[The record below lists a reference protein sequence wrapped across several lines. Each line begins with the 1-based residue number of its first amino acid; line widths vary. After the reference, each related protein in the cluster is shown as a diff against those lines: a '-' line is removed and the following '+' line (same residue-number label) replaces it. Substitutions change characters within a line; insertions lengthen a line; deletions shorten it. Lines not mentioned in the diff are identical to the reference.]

1 MSDQQQNLDDMQ
13 KENEELKKQLEDLT
27 NKYKRALA
35 DYQNLEKRFAKE
47 SEVVTKFANE
57 VLILRSIKVLDGVE
71 MVLKNFREVLSAE
84 GLEEIAVNVGDE
96 FEASLCEAL
105 ETVEGEKANLVVEVL
120 RRGYKLNEKAVRPVG
135 VKVSK

>member
-1 MSDQQQNLDDMQ
+1 MTDQQNLQDLQ
-13 KENEELKKQLEDLT
+13 KENDQLKKDLEDFA

-57 VLILRSIKVLDGVE
+57 LLILKSIKVLDGLE

-96 FEASLCEAL
+96 FDAGLFEAL
-105 ETVEGEKANLVVEVL
+105 ETVEAENPNLVVEVL
-120 RRGYKLNEKAVRPVG
+120 RRGYKLNEKVVRPAG

>member
-1 MSDQQQNLDDMQ
+1 MTDQQNLQDLQ
-13 KENEELKKQLEDLT
+13 KENDQLKKDLEDFA

-71 MVLKNFREVLSAE
+71 MVLKNFREVLLAE
-84 GLEEIAVNVGDE
+84 GLEEIVVNVGDE
-96 FEASLCEAL
+96 FDAGLFEAL
-105 ETVEGEKANLVVEVL
+105 ETVEAENPNLVVEVL
-120 RRGYKLNEKAVRPVG
+120 RRGYKLNEKVVRPAG